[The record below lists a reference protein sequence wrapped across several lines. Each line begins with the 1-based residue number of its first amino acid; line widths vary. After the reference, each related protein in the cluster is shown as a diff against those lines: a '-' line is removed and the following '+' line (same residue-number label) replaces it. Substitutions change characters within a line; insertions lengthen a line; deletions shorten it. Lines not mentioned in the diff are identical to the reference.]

1 MRQNI
6 VEILRTA
13 PLPYLLITVKAMV
26 LQKLS
31 ISDMKNLKAVY

>member
-31 ISDMKNLKAVY
+31 VSDMKNLKAVY